1 MDRDEIRKLA
11 TLEDSHWWYR
21 ERRHLIARQVRQ
33 LRPGRALDI
42 GAAAGGNTR
51 VLRELG
57 WDAFAL
63 EYSEDGAQ
71 IAGERGLPVIRADAL
86 QLPFSDRCLDLVM
99 AFDVLEH
106 IDNDNLAVQEMCRVT
121 RPGASLLIAVP
132 ADPRL
137 WSAHDDAV
145 GHVRRYTRESLLSL
159 LQQQGLEVVTIRS
172 WNVLMRP
179 LAKWHRRKSTG
190 SDLDEMSPALNW
202 GLGAVVAAERYLPV
216 GSLPGVSLMVHARRY

>member
-1 MDRDEIRKLA
+1 MERDEIRKLA

-33 LRPGRALDI
+33 LSPGRALDI

-51 VLRELG
+51 VLQRLG

-63 EYSEDGAQ
+63 EYSHDGAQ
-71 IAGERGLPVIRADAL
+71 IAGGRGLPVLRADAR
-86 QLPFSDRCLDLVM
+86 QLPFGDGSLDLTM

-106 IDNDNLAVQEMCRVT
+106 IENDRLVVQEMCRVT
-121 RPGASLLIAVP
+121 RPGGVLLIAVP

-137 WSAHDDAV
+137 WSAHDVAV
-145 GHVRRYTRESLLSL
+145 SHVRRYTRESLLSL
-159 LQQQGLEVVTIRS
+159 LQSADLDVVTIKS

-179 LAKWHRRKSTG
+179 VAKWHRRRSTG
-190 SDLDEMSPALNW
+190 SDLSEPSALMNW
-202 GLGAVVAAERYLPV
+202 GLGAIVAAERYLPV
-216 GSLPGVSLMVHARRY
+216 SSLPGVSLMVHARRR